1 MCPTRNKGMNM
12 KKLKLL
18 LVLCISAIL
27 FSSCAGFNSTIY
39 PKESPAHTQVLLQEN
54 NFRVIKTV
62 EGEWSATYILGI
74 GGLSKESLLNSATS
88 NMYKNAQLTGSQTI
102 INITSVVSSKTI
114 LGIYTKKTA
123 IVSGTIIEF
132 IE

>member
-1 MCPTRNKGMNM
+1 M

-27 FSSCAGFNSTIY
+27 FSSCAGFSTIY

-123 IVSGTIIEF
+123 IVSGTMIEF

>member
-1 MCPTRNKGMNM
+1 
-12 KKLKLL
+12 
-18 LVLCISAIL
+18 
-27 FSSCAGFNSTIY
+27 
-39 PKESPAHTQVLLQEN
+39 
-54 NFRVIKTV
+54 
-62 EGEWSATYILGI
+62 
-74 GGLSKESLLNSATS
+74 
-88 NMYKNAQLTGSQTI
+88 MYQNAQLTGSQTI

>member
-1 MCPTRNKGMNM
+1 M

-74 GGLSKESLLNSATS
+74 GGLSILGIGGLSKESLLNSATS